1 MSQKKGFFRSLFRS
15 INVLRLVIINIVFF
29 FFFFLFLAALQ
40 EGGNKKQPVKKL
52 EQNSVLLINPSG
64 FLSEEERDF
73 DFAKLVFRD
82 EKQIVSVSSIIRALK
97 QAAYDR
103 RIDCVFFDLSGLSG
117 WSSGYFSDFAAALQE
132 YKKSGKKLYVFSN
145 SYSLAKYYLA
155 SFADEIILDPLGS
168 VDLSGFYNESLF
180 FGGMEEKFD
189 IHWNVVQAGAYKSM
203 AETYSQKEMSEGV
216 KENHRALFTNIWE
229 NYIKEVATNRN
240 LPTDVIL
247 HYVDNYLDLLKN
259 HNGDPAETALSAKL
273 VTKIASYED
282 AEVDLGLVD
291 KDTFFEN
298 KNFISL
304 DDYNFYYSHSESTN
318 KIGIIYLKG
327 AISSYG
333 TRQNDAVTSGY
344 MLDLF
349 DLAVNDPDVKA
360 IVLRID
366 SGGGEVFASEEIRRA
381 VERCIVRAKKPVVVS
396 MGAVAASGAY
406 WIASSADYIFA
417 SPYTIT
423 GSIGVLAVMPTF
435 EAALQKYLGI
445 TVDGVYLHK
454 FRPYT
459 GVKNMSETDKSL
471 LQFEIMS
478 IYKNFI
484 TKVSTGRKLS
494 FDKVS
499 DIAGGKVYSGA
510 TAKNLGLVDEL
521 GNLSDAIAYAAK
533 LADCDGYSTK
543 VIKRPLSYKEELLK
557 SLMEA
562 KAEMNISSNDFRIL
576 YELLSLRSKRGVY
589 VYTPVK
595 LQWNTNDYFIRVC

>member
-1 MSQKKGFFRSLFRS
+1 M
-15 INVLRLVIINIVFF
+15 NVLRLVIINIVFF

-247 HYVDNYLDLLKN
+247 HYVDNYLDLLKT

-595 LQWNTNDYFIRVC
+595 LQWNTNDYL

>member
-318 KIGIIYLKG
+318 KMGIIYLKG

-595 LQWNTNDYFIRVC
+595 LQWNTNDYL

>member
-247 HYVDNYLDLLKN
+247 HYVDNYLDLLKT

-557 SLMEA
+557 YLMEA

-595 LQWNTNDYFIRVC
+595 LQWNTNDYL

>member
-595 LQWNTNDYFIRVC
+595 LQWNTNDYL

>member
-1 MSQKKGFFRSLFRS
+1 M
-15 INVLRLVIINIVFF
+15 LRLVIINIVFF

-247 HYVDNYLDLLKN
+247 HYVDNYLDLLKT

-595 LQWNTNDYFIRVC
+595 LQWNTNDYL

>member
-595 LQWNTNDYFIRVC
+595 LQWNTND